1 MQADPIRCADTRAWL
16 AKAKGDLRRAE
27 ALLGIDPPD
36 TEGTVFHCQ
45 QAAEKALKG
54 YLVWHDVPFRR
65 VHDIDVVGGQCVELD
80 PALGELVSRADTLSK
95 YSWQYRYPG
104 DPFEPSYREAS
115 DAIHLAR
122 EVFAAVLQRLPAE
135 AQA

>member
-1 MQADPIRCADTRAWL
+1 MRPDPVRCADTRAWL
-16 AKAKGDLRRAE
+16 VKARGDLRRAE

-36 TEGTVFHCQ
+36 TEGAVFHCQ

-54 YLVWHDVPFRR
+54 FLVWHDVPFRR

-80 PALGELVSRADTLSK
+80 ATLRDLVGRADVLSK

-104 DPFEPSYREAS
+104 EPFEPAYSEAS
-115 DAIHLAR
+115 DAIKLAT
-122 EVFAAVLQRLPAE
+122 EVFVAVTNRLPSE
-135 AQA
+135 AQP